1 MSRNYLDDLVLLS
14 KERLEDSSTWF
25 PYPALLSYILA
36 MVFTGHILMG
46 LHPYGTNHTDLV
58 ALAGEPVPNRAL
70 RIGIREHK
78 NHLVIM
84 TLQTTYSH

>member
-36 MVFTGHILMG
+36 MVFTGHILIG
-46 LHPYGTNHTDLV
+46 PTPLWHQPY
-58 ALAGEPVPNRAL
+58 
-70 RIGIREHK
+70 
-78 NHLVIM
+78 
-84 TLQTTYSH
+84 